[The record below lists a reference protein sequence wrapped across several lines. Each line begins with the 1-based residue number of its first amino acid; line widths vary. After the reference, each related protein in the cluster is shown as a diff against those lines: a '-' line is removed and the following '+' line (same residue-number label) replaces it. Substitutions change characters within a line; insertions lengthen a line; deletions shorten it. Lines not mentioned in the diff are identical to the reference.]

1 MRPETAILNVRK
13 TREQRRH
20 TFQDTNTAKWT
31 KFLKTWYIGQ
41 ATCPQVI
48 SERQS

>member
-31 KFLKTWYIGQ
+31 KFLKTSYIRQ
-41 ATCPQVI
+41 ATCPQAV
-48 SERQS
+48 SDRQS